1 MDKVYIITYGDY
13 SDYTICAV
21 FSTRDKAEEYIQQH
35 GDTYRIEEYSVDEE
49 IEQSEIWSV
58 EIGMLSHNIKRCES
72 VSDSWHND
80 KVDKFRIFEPVLSSD
95 EWSIKFVLRAD
106 SMNRAIKVANERV
119 AQIVANKDM
128 FYAKA
133 FNKVERGIFRIQ
145 DYPWTDYNTGKIDTT
160 L

>member
-49 IEQSEIWSV
+49 IEHREIWSV
-58 EIGMLSHNIKRCES
+58 QISVLSHKIIQCES
-72 VSDSWHND
+72 CSDSWSIER
-80 KVDKFRIFEPVLSSD
+80 VDKFRVFEPVFRNG
-95 EWSIKFVLRAD
+95 EWSVKMFLRAD
-106 SMNRAIKVANERV
+106 SMDRAIKIANERV
-119 AQIVANKDM
+119 AQIVANKDV
-128 FYAKA
+128 FYESA
-133 FNKVERGIFRIQ
+133 FNKIERGIFRML
-145 DYPWTDYNTGKIDTT
+145 DYPWTDYNAGKIDTT

>member
-1 MDKVYIITYGDY
+1 MNKVYIITYGDY

-58 EIGMLSHNIKRCES
+58 EIGLYSHKIKRCEWCDDNWS
-72 VSDSWHND
+72 RER
-80 KVDKFRIFEPVLSSD
+80 VDKFRVFDPLFSD
-95 EWSIKFVLRAD
+95 SEWSIKLLLRAD
-106 SMNRAIKVANERV
+106 SMNRAVKVANERV
-119 AQIVANKDM
+119 AQIVANKDI
-128 FYAKA
+128 FYASA

>member
-1 MDKVYIITYGDY
+1 MNKVYIITYGDY

-58 EIGMLSHNIKRCES
+58 EIGLYSHKIKRCEWCDDNWS
-72 VSDSWHND
+72 RER
-80 KVDKFRIFEPVLSSD
+80 VDKFRVFEPLFSD
-95 EWSIKFVLRAD
+95 SEWSIKLLLRAD
-106 SMNRAIKVANERV
+106 SMNRAVKVANERV
-119 AQIVANKDM
+119 AQIVANKDI
-128 FYAKA
+128 FYASA

>member
-13 SDYTICAV
+13 SDYSICAV

-58 EIGMLSHNIKRCES
+58 KIGLYSHKIKRCEWCDDNWS
-72 VSDSWHND
+72 RERVDQFRVFEPSFSDS
-80 KVDKFRIFEPVLSSD
+80 
-95 EWSIKFVLRAD
+95 EWSIKMLLRAD
-106 SMNRAIKVANERV
+106 SMNRAVKVANERV
-119 AQIVANKDM
+119 AQIVANKDI
-128 FYAKA
+128 FYASA

-145 DYPWTDYNTGKIDTT
+145 DYPRTDYNTGKIDTT